1 MVYILWSFEAGRF
14 FLTHGIM
21 INLRYLEMYL
31 TIIAFI
37 SLTITFTFWN
47 SILKFIYRYTQLKIE
62 VQKAYQGPVDDLYDG
77 FWWHFSFEIY
87 FLMLRISDDAS
98 KYEKM

>member
-77 FWWHFSFEIY
+77 FWWYFSFEIY
-87 FLMLRISDDAS
+87 FLMLRIGDDAL
-98 KYEKM
+98 KYKKM